1 LSGKG
6 KGKRKT
12 LFADEKRHLLES
24 YDSLPKTSQRD
35 AAQKLGIPQPTLSK
49 ILKDRESIKQ
59 NEGDR
64 KRMRSGKTPKV
75 KVALKWIRNARE
87 RNAPLSGPLVM
98 QKAEELAVALGVID
112 FKASTGWF
120 EFKNERGLFL
130 GKCMEK
136 PKTQTLGHVTSE
148 WLENEWIEM
157 RHDFAEEDIWN
168 ADESGI
174 YFRALPDGTLT
185 FKSDNKKGG
194 KKSKERITALFIC
207 SMAGKK
213 KDLFIIGSQNP
224 RCFKNVRHLPVR
236 YAANASAWMTGYL
249 FGEWLK
255 DWDRKLGQEKRKIL
269 LLVDNCTAH
278 VTKDVALRFLPKNTT
293 SILQPCDQGIIRT
306 AKAYF
311 RKQMARTVLHHI
323 DDENNKATAVEI
335 ARKISLLDAI
345 LMLANAWSDV
355 DASTIRNCWK
365 KGGLVIA
372 PMEEAIVVEPPRE
385 LNAHEFE
392 EWMDIDDNAFVMQPV
407 SDEDIVTEIRDQFD
421 VKPENNAE
429 ADSDDD

>member
-1 LSGKG
+1 MA
-6 KGKRKT
+6 GKRKT
-12 LFADEKRHLLES
+12 LSADEKRHLLES

-49 ILKDRESIKQ
+49 ILKDRESIIQ

-64 KRMRSGKTPKV
+64 KRMRSGKEPMV
-75 KVALKWIRNARE
+75 EAALIKWIRNARE

-98 QKAEELAVALGVID
+98 QKAKELAVALGVTD

-120 EFKNERGLFL
+120 ERFKKREGIVFKKMHGEAEDADIRSR
-130 GKCMEK
+130 E
-136 PKTQTLGHVTSE
+136 E
-148 WLENEWIEM
+148 WLENEWIKM
-157 RHDFAEEDIWN
+157 RRDFAEEDIWN
-168 ADESGI
+168 AAESGI

-207 SMAGKK
+207 SMTGKK
-213 KDLFIIGSQNP
+213 KDLFIIGKSQNP
-224 RCFKNVRHLPVR
+224 RCFKNVRHLPVC

-255 DWDRKLGQEKRKIL
+255 DWDRKLGQERRKIL

-278 VTKDVALRFLPKNTT
+278 VTLEFLPKNTT

-311 RKQMARTVLHHI
+311 CKQMARTVLHHI
-323 DDENNKATAVEI
+323 DDKNNKATAVEI

-345 LMLANAWSDV
+345 LMLANA
-355 DASTIRNCWK
+355 STIRNCWK

-372 PMEEAIVVEPPRE
+372 PMEEA
-385 LNAHEFE
+385 
-392 EWMDIDDNAFVMQPV
+392 
-407 SDEDIVTEIRDQFD
+407 
-421 VKPENNAE
+421 
-429 ADSDDD
+429 